1 MTVKITKPALNLRE
15 ELADLRKPSGI
26 AGEAL
31 LRADSVQ
38 EQRDLIG
45 AGRKNLLING
55 GFDVWQRGTSSI
67 TSNGYGSADR
77 WKHYTAGVGGATF
90 AQNSDGDM
98 HITITGSGSGLA
110 RVGQLIEFPE
120 KYHGKT
126 VTFSAMVKSNSDQAR
141 LLCDTNTQWYT
152 ATDRHSGSGQWEKL
166 QMTFTLE
173 ESGLTFLRFT
183 VGLDG
188 YQSANVSL
196 TSADYITIKEAQ
208 LELGSVAT
216 EFEHRSYGEELAL
229 CQRYYQ
235 HNFPTGYYPANGQN
249 ISGTEAG
256 VNGWVAFSATSV
268 RSPYVYFPVTMRAE
282 PTVTPYSADSSDSD
296 GKWARYTGSA
306 WVDVSSQ
313 SVDSTSSFFAVR
325 EIGGSGMTAGYS
337 YLMRGMWAADA
348 EL

>member
-229 CQRYYQ
+229 CSRFFQKESYDQWTTTDAALCVGVGWSGGYVFGMYQ
-235 HNFPTGYYPANGQN
+235 YPAG
-249 ISGTEAG
+249 
-256 VNGWVAFSATSV
+256 
-268 RSPYVYFPVTMRAE
+268 PMRTND
-282 PTVTPYSADSSDSD
+282 PTVTLSSASTWQVLSNSSSGLSTDVTVQGRSNQRAELRHQNTSVVTA
-296 GKWARYTGSA
+296 GNAA
-306 WVDVSSQ
+306 WVR
-313 SVDSTSSFFAVR
+313 F
-325 EIGGSGMTAGYS
+325 GSGS
-337 YLMRGMWAADA
+337 YITIDS